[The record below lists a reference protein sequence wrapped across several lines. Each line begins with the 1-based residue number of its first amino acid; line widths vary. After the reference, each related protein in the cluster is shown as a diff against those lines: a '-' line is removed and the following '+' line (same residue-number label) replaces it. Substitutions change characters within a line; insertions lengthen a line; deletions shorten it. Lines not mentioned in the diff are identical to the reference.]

1 MHEHC
6 KSKVHTTRAASA
18 PWRVRK
24 NRIERDLC
32 DHHGSSGMKSRTG
45 YFVALAVFALD
56 QLVKWLVTGPLGI
69 NRLGDQLVIAPI
81 FNFTYTENNGISLGL
96 FNATTEVG
104 RWMLVAVTSVI
115 AVGVGIWIT
124 REKNRIDQMALGL
137 VLGGALGNILDR
149 VRHGY
154 VTDFADLHFGEWR
167 PFLIFNV
174 GDAAISIAVVIL
186 LLRAFLTRKEGPK
199 ETIEHA

>member
-1 MHEHC
+1 MMG
-6 KSKVHTTRAASA
+6 TR
-18 PWRVRK
+18 R
-24 NRIERDLC
+24 L
-32 DHHGSSGMKSRTG
+32 G
-45 YFVALAVFALD
+45 FLVALIVLALD
-56 QLVKWLVTGPLGI
+56 QLTKWGVTGPLGI
-69 NRLGDQLVIAPI
+69 AHVGDQLVLLPI

-96 FNATTEVG
+96 LNATTEIG
-104 RWMLVAVTSVI
+104 RWMLVGLTCAI
-115 AVGVGIWIT
+115 AIGVAFWMG

-186 LLRAFLTRKEGPK
+186 LLRAFVSRKDQTKGSGP
-199 ETIEHA
+199 EEIQEHA